1 MAKLKVMC
9 ARSMHVAVGA
19 LGQAF
24 AERSGHE
31 VEFDFGT
38 VGALQ
43 AKLDAGETADVVIL
57 SVPAI
62 DKLAQ
67 AGLLVPG
74 SRAEVARTFIALCL
88 RAGAPKPDFA
98 TREAFVRLL
107 ESARAIATSDPAVG
121 GSAGV
126 HLAKTFEREGL
137 AAMMA
142 GKSLPQQSGVEVAK
156 RVVEG
161 KAEFGLTL
169 SGEVA
174 SVDGAVIAG
183 PLPPPFGQDTVY
195 SAAVMAGSAAKEA
208 AADFIAALT
217 RSGTREQW
225 NKGGIPNAGSVR
237 RGRNGHSAPRPIDA
251 PDQESEAW
259 SCV

>member
-1 MAKLKVMC
+1 VAKLKVMC

-19 LGQAF
+19 IGQAF
-24 AERSGHE
+24 AQQGGHA
-31 VEFDFGT
+31 VAFDFGT

-43 AKLDAGETADVVIL
+43 GKLDAGETADVVML
-57 SVPAI
+57 SAPAI

-67 AGLLVPG
+67 AGKLVAG
-74 SRAEVARTFIALCL
+74 SRNDVARTFIAFCI
-88 RAGAPKPDFA
+88 REGAAKPDFA
-98 TREAFVRLL
+98 SREAFVRLL
-107 ESARAIATSDPAVG
+107 HAARAIATSDPAVG

-137 AAMMA
+137 AAMMQA
-142 GKSLPQQSGVEVAK
+142 KSLPQQSGVEVAR

-174 SVDGAVIAG
+174 SVAGAVIAG
-183 PLPPPFGQDTVY
+183 PLPAPFGQDTIY
-195 SAAVMAGSAAKEA
+195 SAAVMAGSTAKEA

-217 RSGTREQW
+217 KPGTGETWQ
-225 NKGGIPNAGSVR
+225 KAGFEVP
-237 RGRNGHSAPRPIDA
+237 A
-251 PDQESEAW
+251 
-259 SCV
+259 